1 VSDFLAGWV
10 AGPDAVRTEEG
21 ELRPG
26 LRLAVALT
34 ALVFILLPAIVGVLV
49 LLGSLT

>member
-1 VSDFLAGWV
+1 VSEFLAGWV

-21 ELRPG
+21 ELRPALSLG
-26 LRLAVALT
+26 LALT
-34 ALVFILLPAIVGVLV
+34 ALVFMALPAALGVLV